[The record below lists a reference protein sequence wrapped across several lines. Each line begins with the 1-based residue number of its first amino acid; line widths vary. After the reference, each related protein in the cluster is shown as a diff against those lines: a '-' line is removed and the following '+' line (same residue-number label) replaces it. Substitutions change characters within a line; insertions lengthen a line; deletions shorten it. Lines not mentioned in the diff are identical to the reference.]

1 MMTIPDSDHVVN
13 EETIITLACYIEG
26 IPTPAI
32 TWTKVDGKIRYAFHA
47 LD

>member
-13 EETIITLACYIEG
+13 EETTITLACYIEG
-26 IPTPAI
+26 IPNPAI
-32 TWTKVDGKIRYAFHA
+32 TWNKVDGKIRYAFHT